1 MNKANLLIKLSP
13 VGVAVFSMI
22 SGSILVAPSASA
34 VDICFEGPITV
45 PPASGP
51 FGTLPNSVQC
61 QDKLFSN
68 IVFDSEFDVS
78 DETVI
83 IQNDEISGDLGT
95 YLFEW
100 EAAAGLEFGPG
111 NSFDITYDV
120 EITDPDF
127 VFQAIDIDS
136 LVDVFSDIRFDKEVT
151 VLEAKLPGSVGQV
164 VNLESVRG
172 DAEFVDI
179 SDLKATKLGI
189 LDTVAFGTGTPGPNS
204 GGLGE
209 ISGLENSFLQEEH
222 MKPVPEPATILGFL
236 AFGGLGLGL
245 KRKKKLLRVG

>member
-1 MNKANLLIKLSP
+1 MNQNNLFQKLSP
-13 VGVAVFSMI
+13 LGVAAFAATA
-22 SGSILVAPSASA
+22 GSILVAPSASA
-34 VDICFEGPITV
+34 VDICFEGPITP
-45 PPASGP
+45 PPAPGA

-61 QDKLFSN
+61 QDKLFSD
-68 IVFDSEFDVS
+68 IIFDPVFDVS

-83 IQNDEISGDLGT
+83 IQNDEVSGDLGT

-100 EAAAGLEFGPG
+100 EAPAGLEFGPG

-120 EITDPDF
+120 EITDPNF
-127 VFQAIDIDS
+127 VFQAVDIDS
-136 LVDVFSDIRFDKEVT
+136 LVDVFSDIRFDKQVT

-164 VNLESVRG
+164 INLASVRG
-172 DAEFVDI
+172 DADFVVI

-222 MKPVPEPATILGFL
+222 IPVPEPTTILGLFSV
-236 AFGGLGLGL
+236 GGLGLAL
-245 KRKKKLLRVG
+245 KRKKQL